1 MEGAAAGRFYLM
13 TNIVALGAGRMGRG
27 IAQVFAYA
35 GHDVTV
41 LDFKPRDAA
50 DSEKLLAAGKQEV
63 AQNLAF
69 LVELNVLDAS
79 EVDAILARIHGAGAD
94 KAEEVLAHADYV
106 FEGVPEVMAAKEDA
120 LIRAGNL
127 TRPEC
132 IIASTTSTMSVN
144 ALSDFVDGPE
154 RFLNA
159 HWLNPAYLIPLVEVS
174 PGDRTS
180 EDVVVQLMDF
190 LRSVGKV
197 PVRCKASPGYIVP
210 RIQSVAMNEAARMV
224 EEGVAT
230 AEDIDLAVRVGFGLR
245 YATMGL
251 VEFTDWGGVDILY
264 YACNYL
270 QQELQSDRFAPAEIV
285 KRKMESGELGLGHGK
300 GFYDYSEVDPDKFR
314 SDKLSTFVALLR
326 HMDMLPMLG
335 GRKPE

>member
-1 MEGAAAGRFYLM
+1 M
-13 TNIVALGAGRMGRG
+13 TDARINIVALGAGRMGRG

-41 LDFKPRDAA
+41 LDFKSREAA
-50 DSEKLLAAGKQEV
+50 ESEELLAAGKQEV

-69 LVELNVLDAS
+69 LVDLDVLEAS
-79 EVDAILARIHGAGAD
+79 QVQPILDRIHGAGMH
-94 KAEEVLAHADYV
+94 KAAEVLGNADFV

-120 LIRAGNL
+120 LIRAGKL
-127 TRPEC
+127 TRPDC

-144 ALSDFVDGPE
+144 ALSEFVDRPE

-174 PGDRTS
+174 PGDETS
-180 EDVVVQLMDF
+180 EAVVARLMDF
-190 LRSVGKV
+190 LKSVGKV

-210 RIQSVAMNEAARMV
+210 RIQAVAMNEAARMV

-230 AEDIDLAVRVGFGLR
+230 AEDIDTAVRVGFGLR
-245 YATMGL
+245 YSTMGL

-270 QQELQSDRFAPAEIV
+270 QKELQADRFAPADIV
-285 KRKMESGELGLGHGK
+285 RQKMDSGEIGLGHGK
-300 GFYDYSEVDPDKFR
+300 GFYDYSEIDPDKFR
-314 SDKLSTFVALLR
+314 ADKLSTFVDLLR
-326 HMDMLPMLG
+326 HMDMLPQQG
-335 GRKPE
+335 